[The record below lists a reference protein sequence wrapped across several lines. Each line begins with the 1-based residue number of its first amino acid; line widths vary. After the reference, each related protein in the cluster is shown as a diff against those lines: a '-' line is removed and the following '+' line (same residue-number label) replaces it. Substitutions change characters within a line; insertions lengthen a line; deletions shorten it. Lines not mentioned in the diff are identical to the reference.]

1 MTKRKNW
8 KLEERTDNLRQYV
21 EHNALDNEDAKQ
33 DRRDGDRADN
43 RQEKL
48 LFGNG
53 QKRHTTKCVY
63 CGNENHKSF
72 KCSRVLRVA
81 DRREI
86 LRKSK
91 LCYNCTGKRHTA
103 SKCWP
108 RNCIKCKQKHHASLC
123 DERVSTMMDT
133 HVERVFY
140 SSETYSS
147 EAYSSETYSSQ
158 TRNREKSLP
167 KPCILLSRL
176 M

>member
-21 EHNALDNEDAKQ
+21 ERNPLDDEDAKQ
-33 DRRDGDRADN
+33 DRRDGDRAEN
-43 RQEKL
+43 RKEKL

-53 QKRHTTKCVY
+53 QKRDTTKCVY
-63 CGNENHKSF
+63 CGNDNHKSF
-72 KCSRVLRVA
+72 KCTRVLRVA

-103 SKCWP
+103 SKCWL
-108 RNCIKCKQKHHASLC
+108 RNCIKCGQKHRTSLY

-133 HVERVFY
+133 RVERVSY

-147 EAYSSETYSSQ
+147 E
-158 TRNREKSLP
+158 TRNREKPWWIKYLFQNPTSY
-167 KPCILLSRL
+167 CQG
-176 M
+176 